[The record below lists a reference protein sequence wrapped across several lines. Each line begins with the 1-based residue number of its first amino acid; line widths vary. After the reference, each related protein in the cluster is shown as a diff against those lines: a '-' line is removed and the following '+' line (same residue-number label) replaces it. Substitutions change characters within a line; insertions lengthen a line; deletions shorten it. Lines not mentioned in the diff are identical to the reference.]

1 MIVTS
6 FIRVMKSLRDVAGQF
21 RRNERGIAA
30 TEFAV
35 IVPLMLTMFFG
46 TLEMC
51 SGVAVDRKVTLIA
64 HTLSDLT
71 SQSPSSGVTDGD
83 FTNFFTASGLIMW
96 PYSATPINASISELY
111 INPANGKA
119 VVQWSRKNDGT
130 TPRTTKSIVDIPSGL
145 IMKDSSGNVLDN
157 QYLIF
162 SETSYLYVPAI
173 GYIMNKLGVTLS
185 DVNYTRPR
193 QSTCILYGTQSTCPK
208 SV

>member
-1 MIVTS
+1 MIVT
-6 FIRVMKSLRDVAGQF
+6 FFVRIAKSLHDVAGQL

-51 SGVAVDRKVTLIA
+51 SGVAVDRKMTIIA

-71 SQSPSSGVTDGD
+71 SQSISVATSD
-83 FTNFFTASGLIMW
+83 FDNFFAASNLIMW
-96 PYSATPINASISELY
+96 PYSATPINASITELY

-119 VVQWSRKNDGT
+119 VVQWSRKNDGS

-145 IMKDSSGNVLDN
+145 VVKDASGNVLDN
-157 QYLIF
+157 QYLIY

-173 GYIMNKLGVTLS
+173 GYIMNKLGITLG
-185 DVNYTRPR
+185 DVNFSRPR
-193 QSTCILYGTQSTCPK
+193 QSICVLYGTQTTCPK

>member
-1 MIVTS
+1 MIVA
-6 FIRVMKSLRDVAGQF
+6 FFVRVTKSLQDVAMRL
-21 RRNERGIAA
+21 RRDERGIAA

-51 SGVAVDRKVTLIA
+51 SGVAVDRKMTLVA
-64 HTLSDLT
+64 RTLSDLT
-71 SQSPSSGVTDGD
+71 SQSISVATGD
-83 FTNFFTASGLIMW
+83 FDNFFAASNLIMW
-96 PYSATPINASISELY
+96 PYAAAPINASISELY

-119 VVQWSRKNDGT
+119 VVQWSRKNDGS

-145 IMKDSSGNVLDN
+145 VVKDASGNVLDN
-157 QYLIF
+157 QYLIY
-162 SETSYLYVPAI
+162 SETSYLYVPAV

-185 DVNYTRPR
+185 DVNFTRPR
-193 QSTCILYGTQSTCPK
+193 QSICVLYGTQTTCPK